1 MEVEIAA
8 VRAVLRAWFAQWG
21 LPDQIRLD
29 NGFPWGSFSGFPPD
43 LALWL
48 LGLGIGLVWNAPG
61 HKQGNA
67 VIERGHGVCQRWADA
82 ASCVDAAAL
91 QARLDYFTTLQRERY
106 PYRDGRSRLATSP
119 ALATGGR
126 AYDPQQE
133 AQQWD
138 ERRVWAWLGQRVLA
152 RRVDQVGRISL
163 ANRALGVGR
172 AWAGQTVTVR
182 LGLHDDAPVWR
193 IRDAQGQ
200 LLRVHPAPELSRD
213 RILALDVS
221 HRSQPVKPS
230 VHLEGEPY
238 AR

>member
-1 MEVEIAA
+1 MAVDIAA
-8 VRAVLRAWFAQWG
+8 VRAILRAWFAQWG

-48 LGLGIGLVWNAPG
+48 LGLGIGLVWNRPG

-67 VIERGHGVCQRWADA
+67 VIERAHGVCQRWVDA
-82 ASCVDAAAL
+82 ASCVDAAEL
-91 QARLDYFTTLQRERY
+91 QARLDYVTALQRERY
-106 PYRDGRSRLATSP
+106 PYRDGCSRLVACP
-119 ALATGGR
+119 ALAAGGR
-126 AYDPQQE
+126 SYDPQQE
-133 AQQWD
+133 ARQWD
-138 ERRVWAWLGQRVLA
+138 ERRVWDWLAQRVLV

-182 LGLHDDAPVWR
+182 LGLHDDAPVWH

-200 LLRVHPAPELSRD
+200 LLRMHPAPELSRD
-213 RILALDVS
+213 RILALHVS
-221 HRSQPVKPS
+221 HRSHPAKPS
-230 VHLEGEPY
+230 VRREGKPY
-238 AR
+238 TR